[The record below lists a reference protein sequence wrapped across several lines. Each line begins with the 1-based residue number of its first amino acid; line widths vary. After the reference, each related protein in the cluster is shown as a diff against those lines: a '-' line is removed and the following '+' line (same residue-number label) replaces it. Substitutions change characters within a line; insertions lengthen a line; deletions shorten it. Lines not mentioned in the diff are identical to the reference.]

1 MANNDNADSR
11 NVDLYHMSDKFY
23 NALMLYLNEHNITLD
38 QLCDEMMLPR
48 YFIGKVV
55 DRKIKAGTYR
65 SLLIRIAKYIGIY
78 QNKEEFDGIQPKIVK
93 Y

>member
-1 MANNDNADSR
+1 MSNRDSVDSR

-23 NALMLYLNEHNITLD
+23 NALMSYLDKNNITLD

-55 DRKIKAGTYR
+55 DRKIRAGTYR
-65 SLLIRIAKYIGIY
+65 SLLIKIAKYIGIY
-78 QNKEEFDGIQPKIVK
+78 QNKEEFDDIQPRIVR